1 MGFYE
6 FLLLLGSFLRRAR
19 WSWFEPQFKIKSV
32 IGEKRKKKTRYLA
45 YGII

>member
-6 FLLLLGSFLRRAR
+6 FLLLLENFLIWEK
-19 WSWFEPQFKIKSV
+19 WSWFEFQFRIESV
-32 IGEKRKKKTRYLA
+32 IGEKGRKFRCFA